1 MVSMAGRRR
10 QGGGTHRRD
19 SLTRLDPWVNY
30 PGYAARRT
38 GDAAPAPDTA
48 LDLEELVV
56 QTPDGKEIIAGCE
69 PWSAAGGPHGVL
81 VLHGFTGNP
90 QSMRGLAE
98 AFAAA
103 GFAVELPLLPG
114 HGTSVDDMLTTDWS
128 DWSTAAEAAYA
139 DLAGRCDRVVVA
151 GLSMGGSLTAWLASR
166 HPEIAGIVCVN
177 PALSVPAEIVAAL
190 TEMIEGGVDRIPA
203 IGGDVADPAGRE
215 KAYDATPLAPMLSLA
230 AAADEL
236 RDHLGKIACP
246 VLIMNSPQDHVV
258 DPVNSDLLAE
268 GVSGP
273 VERVTLERS
282 YHVATLDYDKDIV
295 DERAVEFARRVTSG

>member
-1 MVSMAGRRR
+1 M
-10 QGGGTHRRD
+10 
-19 SLTRLDPWVNY
+19 
-30 PGYAARRT
+30 
-38 GDAAPAPDTA
+38 
-48 LDLEELVV
+48 
-56 QTPDGKEIIAGCE
+56 QTPDGKDIIPGCE

-98 AFAAA
+98 AFGAA
-103 GFAVELPLLPG
+103 GFAVDLPLLPG

-128 DWSTAAEAAYA
+128 DWSAAADAAYTA
-139 DLAGRCDRVVVA
+139 LAERCDKVVVA

-177 PALSVPAEIVAAL
+177 PALSVPNEIVTAL
-190 TEMIEGGVDRIPA
+190 SEMLEGGLDRIPA

-230 AAADEL
+230 AAAEEF
-236 RDHLGKIACP
+236 RGELGKIACA
-246 VLIMNSPQDHVV
+246 VLIMTSPQDHVV
-258 DPVNSDLLAE
+258 EPVNSDILAE

-282 YHVATLDYDKDIV
+282 YHVATLDYDQAELLAATV
-295 DERAVEFARRVTSG
+295 DFAQRTATA